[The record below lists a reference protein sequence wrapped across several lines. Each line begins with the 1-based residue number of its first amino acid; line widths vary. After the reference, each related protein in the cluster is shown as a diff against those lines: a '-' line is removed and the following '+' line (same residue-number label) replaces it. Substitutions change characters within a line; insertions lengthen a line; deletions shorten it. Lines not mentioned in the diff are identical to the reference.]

1 MFPVLDKVKVTIQ
14 VPKQQNYG
22 SAMRGFFLQMRDA
35 NTNEALGKWD
45 NNEINWAKGLDC
57 NDEAGFDALT
67 HANNGKFQP
76 ILSCL
81 FKVLK
86 YHCHI

>member
-1 MFPVLDKVKVTIQ
+1 
-14 VPKQQNYG
+14 
-22 SAMRGFFLQMRDA
+22 MRDA

-67 HANNGKFQP
+67 HANNGKFKP
-76 ILSCL
+76 SFL

>member
-1 MFPVLDKVKVTIQ
+1 
-14 VPKQQNYG
+14 
-22 SAMRGFFLQMRDA
+22 MRGFFLQMRDA

-67 HANNGKFQP
+67 HANNGKFQFF
-76 ILSCL
+76 S
-81 FKVLK
+81 
-86 YHCHI
+86 